1 MLQSLSHLALVSLNS
16 RLVERIDSEKQYR
29 YGALHLEPVQ
39 KLSDRLFIQLVEVD
53 RAGLVE
59 GYVGQTAQKTSK
71 VCDEAMG
78 GVLFID
84 EAYTLTSAEGQ
95 DYGQEAVDTLLKRME
110 DNRAD
115 LVVIVAGY
123 TEQMKD
129 FIESNPGLKSRFNK
143 FIEFPDYT
151 GNELYQIYELMTYSQ
166 DYVLTGEADE
176 YVKQHLQEMALSDDE
191 NFANAREVRNYFE
204 RCVERQATRI
214 VSSENIDAN
223 ALTTFRFE
231 DVVE

>member
-1 MLQSLSHLALVSLNS
+1 M
-16 RLVERIDSEKQYR
+16 ED
-29 YGALHLEPVQ
+29 
-39 KLSDRLFIQLVEVD
+39 
-53 RAGLVE
+53 
-59 GYVGQTAQKTSK
+59 
-71 VCDEAMG
+71 
-78 GVLFID
+78 FID
-84 EAYTLTSAEGQ
+84 
-95 DYGQEAVDTLLKRME
+95 
-110 DNRAD
+110 
-115 LVVIVAGY
+115 
-123 TEQMKD
+123 
-129 FIESNPGLKSRFNK
+129 SNPGLKSRFNK